1 VSHDELHDS
10 AVARVTQVAA
20 AMGAELPEL
29 TRTLHKVLAESI
41 EELQGDQLILE
52 LLGASIESNLE
63 TVAHILCYD
72 IAIGEISTPS
82 AAEEYA
88 RRLAQR
94 GIAPNALV
102 RAYRLGQ
109 QQVLEWAFG
118 EIARQEPDPKVAF
131 AAGQIVMDTTFRY
144 IDRISEQV
152 VTAYEAERVRWLAN
166 RNTMRAAVLRELLD
180 GEKVDVATAEAALG
194 YRLRQHHLGVVVWS
208 SSQSPP
214 PTTLRELERSLHR
227 LGKEL
232 GAAGQPLFIP
242 HDRSSGWGWLPLGRA
257 SRAPR
262 PDDLERLLGQSEP
275 AIHLAM
281 GNPAAGA
288 TGFRVSHLEAG
299 RALQVAL
306 AARERALRITS
317 FTDPQVRAA
326 ALLAADLD
334 AARRLVESA
343 LGPLAADTEQA
354 ERLRDTLLT
363 FLAEKG
369 SYTATSERLHLH
381 KNTVKYRVDRA
392 VEERN
397 RPLDDERLD
406 LELALIACRWLG
418 GSVLTP
424 PS

>member
-1 VSHDELHDS
+1 MSHDELHES
-10 AVARVTQVAA
+10 AAARVIQVAA
-20 AMGAELPEL
+20 AMSVEVPEL

-41 EELQGDQLILE
+41 EELQGDRLILE
-52 LLGASIESNLE
+52 LLGTSIQSNLE
-63 TVAHILCYD
+63 TVAHILRYD
-72 IAIGEISTPS
+72 IEIGEISTPS

-109 QQVLEWAFG
+109 QQVLDWAFA

-131 AAGQIVMDTTFRY
+131 AACQIVMDTTFRY

-152 VTAYEAERVRWLAN
+152 VTAYETERVRWLAN
-166 RNTMRAAVLRELLD
+166 RNMMRAAALRELLD
-180 GEKVDVATAEAALG
+180 GAKVDVATAEAALG

-208 SSQSPP
+208 SSPSS
-214 PTTLRELERSLHR
+214 PTTTRELERSLNR

-232 GAAGQPLFIP
+232 GVAGQPLFVP
-242 HDRSSGWGWLPLGRA
+242 QDRSCGWGWLPLGRA
-257 SRAPR
+257 SRTAAPGEV
-262 PDDLERLLGQSEP
+262 DHLLDEADA
-275 AIHLAM
+275 AIHLAL

-288 TGFRVSHLEAG
+288 TGFRVTHLEAG
-299 RALQVAL
+299 RAQQVAL

-326 ALLAADLD
+326 ALLAADLG

-354 ERLRDTLLT
+354 GRLRDTLLT

-381 KNTVKYRVDRA
+381 KNTVKYRIDRA

-418 GSVLTP
+418 PSVLTP
-424 PS
+424 AS